1 MAPKVMLFAGAPAP
15 STVDEGSCT
24 ITKLDSRIESFLGL
38 DSSSSNSTRK
48 GVSENTTAHGI
59 QYAPWR
65 SLPLHQRPLHT
76 GFSQVHQIAHASTPF
91 NADYFFTTADV
102 SALSQGG
109 NWSFEEVEDVLSQ
122 FCEQSLAVHNPLPSS
137 QLESEDW
144 DPSFT
149 SLDETSFLTTSSNG
163 KSEVTPHPPL
173 ATPSHLSDLEDIPPP
188 RDITATIPS
197 TITVNLIVGV
207 ISIAQPRTVTTRWG
221 RQLSLIEVLVGD
233 DTKSGFAITFWLS
246 SDSISE
252 SQLSKLQRQDVVLM
266 RNVALHVFRNK
277 VYGQSLRKGLTQLNL
292 LWRRDGSG
300 YYSTRALSQTAQGN
314 PQMEK
319 TKKTK
324 DWVLHFV
331 GADQL
336 STMTCKTRPRKSWDQ
351 PPEDT
356 Q

>member
-1 MAPKVMLFAGAPAP
+1 MAPKVMLLAGAPAP
-15 STVDEGSCT
+15 STVNEASCT
-24 ITKLDSRIESFLGL
+24 VTKLDARVERFLGL
-38 DSSSSNSTRK
+38 EPSSSHEEDHASSGRETSQSIK
-48 GVSENTTAHGI
+48 
-59 QYAPWR
+59 YAPWR
-65 SLPLHQRPLHT
+65 SLSLHQRPPHSS
-76 GFSQVHQIAHASTPF
+76 FSHVHQLANASASL

-102 SALSQGG
+102 TDGITR
-109 NWSFEEVEDVLSQ
+109 SFDETEDLLSQ

-137 QLESEDW
+137 QLEGETG
-144 DPSFT
+144 DPSLNSLEET
-149 SLDETSFLTTSSNG
+149 SLLTTSSISKG
-163 KSEVTPHPPL
+163 EVTPHPPL
-173 ATPSHLSDLEDIPPP
+173 ATSSHLSDLEDIPPP
-188 RDITATIPS
+188 KDITAAIPS

-207 ISIAQPRTVTTRWG
+207 ISIAQPRAVTTRWG

-300 YYSTRALSQTAQGN
+300 YYSTRALGRTAQEN
-314 PQMEK
+314 PQVEK
-319 TKKTK
+319 TRKTK
-324 DWVLHFV
+324 NWVQHFV
-331 GADQL
+331 GSDQT
-336 STMTCKTRPRKSWDQ
+336 STTRRKRPRKSWDQ